1 MATNKKFRIQNGA
14 NIEGELSFN
23 NQTVINNDGTV
34 VASSVQPAITATVD
48 KSFVDALNVSA
59 FDALTAQSVTD
70 ISSFSTT
77 DVSEGANLYFTEQ
90 RARGSFVGGTGV
102 SYDDLTGEMSLDLT
116 GGEGISVSGNE
127 VSFDG
132 SSISQDIVPSVD
144 NTYSLGSPDKV
155 WRDVYIGPGSLYING
170 TKILEDNNGTIT
182 MYADPG
188 QVLSFGTSGGGNIDF
203 NAGDATIDFKS
214 DMVMLPGKTISTS
227 GGNATEFGGDIE
239 MSGNCIFGVA
249 IPQTDGEAANKGYV
263 DGLVNNPHS
272 GDKVFNDDVTVGGN
286 LTVQG
291 TVTTVN
297 SETISLADNIIDL
310 NSNVISGA
318 PSENG
323 GIRVLRGDQNAAQI
337 RWNEA
342 NDHWEMYDGSSWT
355 KIALSTDDLAE
366 GSNKYFTDERV
377 NAIVGPIE
385 TALQGA
391 DSAEKAARIAGD
403 AVLQSAIDA
412 EEAARI
418 SADSDL
424 GVAVAQNASDIVSGD
439 SATLQSAKDYADGHK
454 STADTKFGIIDLK
467 DSTQD
472 AAIAQNAADI
482 VSGDSATLQSAKDY
496 ADGLSNTSSQKDGV
510 QDGRLDGLDSDL
522 AAEVSSR
529 TVADAQLQSAVDGLS
544 AGLSARETADG
555 VLQQNIDT
563 VDAKVD
569 TVDAKVDAILGTSPE
584 TLDTLQEIVAAF
596 EGVDSDLQGVI
607 TNNSSRLTSVES
619 DVNSLDDQL
628 NTLTTRVG
636 NDEADLSNEITRSTD
651 KDAEHDSR
659 LDALEAYDHVSPI
672 TDGDSDTLVAAKAY
686 TDQEVSSLNGAIS
699 GQLSTLNTTVTN
711 LPIASGDATTL
722 QAAKDYADQQDT
734 VVRQEFGAGD
744 SALNDA
750 LSQEIASR
758 ISGDASLQSNIDA
771 EASTRST
778 ADGTLQ
784 DNIDAEALARSN
796 ADANLQSQLDLLNT
810 TVIQLPIDEKDSDVL
825 AAAKAYADAGDSTL
839 QTQLNFIK
847 NNTDSVALDSLTEI
861 VAAFQDADSGI
872 QGVVSDHG
880 SRLITAEQKVSA
892 IENWSTTNLPEGA
905 NKYFTNQR
913 VLDILTPI
921 KVGLDSDINAEESA
935 RTVAI
940 ALLQS
945 AIDAEAVARS
955 NADGTLQDNIDAE
968 ALARSNADTGLDNKI
983 DSLAVTLRQE
993 FGTGDDGLNDALAQE
1008 IADRIAGDSDLGA
1021 RIDSDRADMLSGD
1034 VSTLS
1039 SAKAYTDTKVGDLS
1053 QIVSALPIE
1062 SGDSAT
1068 LADAKAYTDTKVGVE
1083 AGLRSGADSDLNDKI
1098 DLVDGRVTAILGTSP
1113 ETLDTLQEIVAAF
1126 GDADAGIQGVVADHG
1141 TRLTNA
1147 EADVDALEINVASL
1161 SGSLTTLTG
1170 RVGDDE
1176 QALADEIVRSTVA
1189 DAVHDHRLA
1198 ALEAA
1203 DAQFAIDFPAGDSA
1217 TLAAAKAHADAGDLV
1232 LQGQLGSLEDTV
1244 QALPIESGD
1253 SDTLAAAKAHADA
1266 GDVVLDT
1273 KIDNSLVTIR
1283 QEIGTGDD
1291 ALNSAL
1297 SVEVAARIAGDSDL
1311 DDKIDAEAVTRAN
1324 ADTDLQNQ
1332 LNTLSQTVTN
1342 LPIDDKDSDVL
1353 AAAKAH
1359 ADAKDLVLQGQIDNI
1374 LANTDSDALNSLSE
1388 IVTAF
1393 QEADGTLTGAVSA
1406 NSSAITQVSNDVS
1419 SNEARISSLEGG
1431 LQQAKDEASSGDS
1444 DLDDKIDAE
1453 IQARSNADT
1462 ALQDQINVL
1471 ESSVQALPIE
1481 SGDSDTLAAAKAH
1494 ADAGDSATLVSAKA
1508 YTDSTEISLQQEISS
1523 GDSSL
1528 NDAIIAGDSATLV
1541 SAKAYTDTAESA
1553 LEAKDATQDLAIQA
1567 NAEAIAQEV
1576 LDRTSGDNQLQSA
1589 INSLTS
1595 GLASVRTDFGTGDS
1609 ALNDAIQ
1616 AVDSRV
1622 DAILDGST
1630 VDLDSLKE
1638 VVDAFQNI
1646 DADLQVIIDN
1656 NSTRL
1661 NTAESN
1667 IDDLELAMASRISEI
1682 GNINT
1687 DITTKHSVTVGLID
1701 AEATARI
1708 AGDSA
1713 TLASA
1718 KAHAN
1723 TGDASLQSQLDSLQG
1738 SVQALPIESGDSDTL
1753 EAAKAYTDT
1762 KVAQGVTSSKSYTDG
1777 IFAPIINIE
1786 IPGLEAADSDLD
1798 VRVTALEDEDVSL
1811 SGRLDSDRL
1820 EWIGAD
1826 SALDARVT
1834 TLENEMD
1841 TVESRLDSDRL
1852 EWIGADSDL
1861 NAKIEA
1867 ETLRATGVEGGLQ
1880 NQINNLLSNTDETA
1894 LNSLAEI
1901 VTAFQG
1907 ADGTLTGLV
1916 SSNAADIDTLQAD
1929 VSGLQAINA
1938 GGRLNTAENTLV
1950 DHGGRIGTL
1959 ESEMNI
1965 VEQGLIDLPGQIKS
1979 DLSGGLC
1986 ITYSPVTGVIEIDE
2000 AEVRAQL
2007 VTHDADNLGG
2017 NDPSHY
2023 RINVYRV
2030 DGQLV
2035 N

>member
-377 NAIVGPIE
+377 NAIVGPIDE
-385 TALQGA
+385 ALQGA

-412 EEAARI
+412 EEAARM

-424 GVAVAQNASDIVSGD
+424 GVAVA
-439 SATLQSAKDYADGHK
+439 K
-454 STADTKFGIIDLK
+454 
-467 DSTQD
+467 
-472 AAIAQNAADI
+472 NAADI

-496 ADGLSNTSSQKDGV
+496 ADGKESSLQIDIGLINDRDDA
-510 QDGRLDGLDSDL
+510 QDVAIAKNAADIVSGDSDTL
-522 AAEVSSR
+522 ASAKDY
-529 TVADAQLQSAVDGLS
+529 ADGKELVLSGVDSDQGVLIAANAQAIADEATARSEADEQLQSAIDGLT
-544 AGLSARETADG
+544 GDLDG
-555 VLQQNIDT
+555 VEQDYKSADSDLSVSIGE
-563 VDAKVD
+563 VDAKVE
-569 TVDAKVDAILGTSPE
+569 AILGTSPE
-584 TLDTLQEIVAAF
+584 
-596 EGVDSDLQGVI
+596 
-607 TNNSSRLTSVES
+607 
-619 DVNSLDDQL
+619 
-628 NTLTTRVG
+628 
-636 NDEADLSNEITRSTD
+636 
-651 KDAEHDSR
+651 H
-659 LDALEAYDHVSPI
+659 
-672 TDGDSDTLVAAKAY
+672 
-686 TDQEVSSLNGAIS
+686 
-699 GQLSTLNTTVTN
+699 
-711 LPIASGDATTL
+711 
-722 QAAKDYADQQDT
+722 
-734 VVRQEFGAGD
+734 
-744 SALNDA
+744 
-750 LSQEIASR
+750 
-758 ISGDASLQSNIDA
+758 
-771 EASTRST
+771 
-778 ADGTLQ
+778 
-784 DNIDAEALARSN
+784 
-796 ADANLQSQLDLLNT
+796 
-810 TVIQLPIDEKDSDVL
+810 
-825 AAAKAYADAGDSTL
+825 
-839 QTQLNFIK
+839 
-847 NNTDSVALDSLTEI
+847 
-861 VAAFQDADSGI
+861 
-872 QGVVSDHG
+872 
-880 SRLITAEQKVSA
+880 
-892 IENWSTTNLPEGA
+892 
-905 NKYFTNQR
+905 
-913 VLDILTPI
+913 
-921 KVGLDSDINAEESA
+921 
-935 RTVAI
+935 
-940 ALLQS
+940 
-945 AIDAEAVARS
+945 
-955 NADGTLQDNIDAE
+955 
-968 ALARSNADTGLDNKI
+968 
-983 DSLAVTLRQE
+983 
-993 FGTGDDGLNDALAQE
+993 
-1008 IADRIAGDSDLGA
+1008 
-1021 RIDSDRADMLSGD
+1021 
-1034 VSTLS
+1034 
-1039 SAKAYTDTKVGDLS
+1039 
-1053 QIVSALPIE
+1053 
-1062 SGDSAT
+1062 
-1068 LADAKAYTDTKVGVE
+1068 
-1083 AGLRSGADSDLNDKI
+1083 
-1098 DLVDGRVTAILGTSP
+1098 
-1113 ETLDTLQEIVAAF
+1113 LDTLQEIVAAF
-1126 GDADAGIQGVVADHG
+1126 GDADAGIQGIVTDHG

-1147 EADVDALEINVASL
+1147 EADVDTLEINVASL

-1176 QALADEIVRSTVA
+1176 QDLADEIVRSTVA

-1462 ALQDQINVL
+1462 DLQNQINVL
-1471 ESSVQALPIE
+1471 EGSVQALPIESGDSATLAAAKAYADTQDAATLVSAKAYSDSKEVSLQQEISSGDSALNDALVSGDAATLQSAKDYTDGREAVLSAVDSAQGVLISDNAQAILTEKSRAEGVESTLRSDLTSETQSRQLADSALQSNIDVVSGRVDAIIGTSPETLDTLQEIVTAFEGADGNLQTVITDNSSRLSVLESANTTRQQEIVSGDSDTLAAAKAHADAGDSVLDAKIDVEINARIAGDSALNDALTQEISDRIAGDDALQTQINNVQTEYSAGDSALNDALTQEISDRIAGDNALSSRLDSDRQERVVVDSDHNSRLSVLESDMIVSKSNDSDHRVDIDANALAISNEVTDRIAADGVLQDNIDTVSGRVDAILNGAGESLDTIVEIVSAFENADSDIQSLITNNASGLTAEESARIAADGVLQDNIDAEAVARANADTSLQNQIDALSGDVASLPIE

-1494 ADAGDSATLVSAKA
+1494 ADAQDAVTLAAAKAHADAHKATVEQGYSAGDSA
-1508 YTDSTEISLQQEISS
+1508 
-1523 GDSSL
+1523 L
-1528 NDAIIAGDSATLV
+1528 NDALVAGDSATLA
-1541 SAKAYTDTAESA
+1541 SAKAYADAIEASGQ
-1553 LEAKDATQDLAIQA
+1553 AKDATQDTAIQA
-1567 NAEAIAQEV
+1567 NADAIAQEV
-1576 LDRTSGDNQLQSA
+1576 SDRSTADQQLQSA

-1595 GLASVRTDFGTGDS
+1595 GLASARTDFGTGDS

-1638 VVDAFQNI
+1638 VVDAFQGVDGNLQDLI
-1646 DADLQVIIDN
+1646 DAN
-1656 NSTRL
+1656 TSRL
-1661 NTAESN
+1661 TAAEQD
-1667 IDDLELAMASRISEI
+1667 IDDLELAMSQRVSEI
-1682 GNINT
+1682 GNINV
-1687 DITTKHSVTVGLID
+1687 DLSSKHALVIGLID
-1701 AEATARI
+1701 AEVDARI
-1708 AGDSA
+1708 AGDSV

-1762 KVAQGVTSSKSYTDG
+1762 KVAQGVTSSNSYTDG
-1777 IFAPIINIE
+1777 IAAPITNIQ
-1786 IPGLEAADSDLD
+1786 IPELKAADSDLD
-1798 VRVTALEDEDVSL
+1798 VRVTALEAEDVSL
-1811 SGRLDSDRL
+1811 SDRLDSDRL

-1834 TLENEMD
+1834 TLEDEMD

-1938 GGRLNTAENTLV
+1938 GGRLNTAEGTLV

-1959 ESEMNI
+1959 ESEMNT

-2000 AEVRAQL
+2000 SEVRAQL